1 MNASSKI
8 PHIRWVIAA
17 TWGVSVFSGCFN
29 SGPAL
34 SEVHGKVM
42 SAGKPVAGVSVE
54 YQPLDSKTAS
64 SVGYTDQ
71 DGNFRLRFTRDRYG
85 AAPGQHQVKLYIDP
99 ESGSDTPPQFRL
111 PDKYSKKSEIK
122 VNVPGLESE
131 HIFDVELEP
140 LNRNANRRTK
150 QVAIR

>member
-1 MNASSKI
+1 MRVSSKI
-8 PHIRWVIAA
+8 PPIWSVI
-17 TWGVSVFSGCFN
+17 GVVCGASLLSGCFN

-131 HIFDVELEP
+131 HIFNVELEP
-140 LNRNANRRTK
+140 FNRNANRRTK